1 MSAISQF
8 FSAPTGLAGCVF
20 GGILRDTRMARL
32 CDAERVNHFPASP
45 LVTVTLV
52 FEGQLH
58 LIPTGAD
65 FSAAANTP
73 ALPNVFVT
81 GPCDTP
87 ISSWSPGPVVVL
99 SIGFYHDA
107 WVALGGSQTYDR
119 LPPLIDQMIPK
130 SIRAAS
136 PADAWAEI
144 CAELAITWPDRRPQ
158 SASAINGVSDWV
170 RSIAMRAAMSN
181 AGKSIRSYERKLRRL
196 SGQNAR
202 SLQFFSAMDSLHKI
216 AVTDTTATP
225 AQIAVDAGFADQ
237 SHMGRAINRATGF
250 SPVKLNRAI
259 EHDEA
264 FWCYRLLGERF

>member
-1 MSAISQF
+1 
-8 FSAPTGLAGCVF
+8 VF

-32 CDAERVNHFPASP
+32 GDAERVNHFPASP

-81 GPCDTP
+81 RPCDTP
-87 ISSWSPGPVVVL
+87 ISSWSPGPVMVL

-119 LPPLIDQMIPK
+119 LPPLIDQMIHK

-136 PADAWAEI
+136 PADAWADI